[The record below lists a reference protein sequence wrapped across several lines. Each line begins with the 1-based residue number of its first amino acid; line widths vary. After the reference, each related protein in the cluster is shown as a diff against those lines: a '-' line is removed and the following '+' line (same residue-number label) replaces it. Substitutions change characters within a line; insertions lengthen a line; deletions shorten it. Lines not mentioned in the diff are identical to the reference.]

1 MADPLVSVLMTSY
14 NRENYITD
22 SIESLLAST
31 YDNYELIILDDT
43 STDRTV
49 EIARSYAAND
59 ERIKVFVN
67 EKNLGQFANRNK
79 VATLGKGRYLK
90 FLDSD
95 DLLYPTG
102 LETLVRMM
110 ERFPEAGYGLCSLPQ
125 DDDRVYPF
133 MLRPEEAYERHFI
146 KKIPLFHKAP
156 LSSMITRTAFDAV
169 GGFSNPLTEGDY
181 EMWLNLSTSHH
192 VVLMPEGVAW
202 YRIHENQED
211 SARRKDPFVQFRHFL
226 VTLKYLSE
234 TCPLSPGLRERA
246 VRETH
251 EEMAKYMTRTIV
263 KHSPG
268 KAVQMYRAA
277 NYTFGRYLKYSVGA
291 VGSKLSRNA

>member
-14 NRENYITD
+14 NRENYIAG

-31 YDNYELIILDDT
+31 YDNFELIILDDS

-49 EIARSYAAND
+49 EIARSFAAKD
-59 ERIKVFVN
+59 GRIKVFVN

-79 VATLGKGRYLK
+79 VATLADGKYLK
-90 FLDSD
+90 YLDSD

-125 DDDRVYPF
+125 DDDRMYPF
-133 MLRPEEAYERHFI
+133 ILGPAEAYERHFI

-156 LSSMITRTAFDAV
+156 LSSIITRTAFRES
-169 GGFSNPLTEGDY
+169 GGFTNPLTEGDY
-181 EMWLNLSTSHH
+181 EMWLNLSTVHK

-202 YRIHENQED
+202 YRVHENQED

-226 VTLKYLSE
+226 LTLKYLSE
-234 TCPLSPGLRERA
+234 KCPLSPELRRQA
-246 VRETH
+246 VAETN
-251 EEMAKYMTRTIV
+251 EEMAKYMTRAV
-263 KHSPG
+263 VRHSPG
-268 KAVQMYRAA
+268 KAAQMYRAA
-277 NYTFGRYLKYSVGA
+277 NYSFGKYLRHSFGA
-291 VGSKLSRNA
+291 VGRKLPFGK

>member
-14 NRENYITD
+14 NREKYIAD

-31 YDNYELIILDDT
+31 YGNYELIILDDT

-49 EIARSYAAND
+49 EIAKSYAVRD
-59 ERIKVFVN
+59 DRIKVIVN

-79 VATLGKGRYLK
+79 VATLGKGKYLK
-90 FLDSD
+90 YLDSD

-125 DDDRVYPF
+125 DDDRMYPF
-133 MLRPEEAYERHFI
+133 MLDPAEAYERHFI

-156 LSSMITRTAFDAV
+156 LSSIITRAAFDAV
-169 GGFSNPLTEGDY
+169 GGFTNPLTEGDY
-181 EMWLNLSTSHH
+181 EMWLSLSTKHK

-202 YRIHENQED
+202 YRIHEFQED
-211 SARRKDPFVQFRHFL
+211 SARRQDPFVQFRHFL
-226 VTLKYLSE
+226 LTLKYLSPG
-234 TCPLSPGLRERA
+234 CPLAPGLREQAIRD
-246 VRETH
+246 TN
-251 EEMAKYMTRTIV
+251 EEMAKFMTRTIV
-263 KHSPG
+263 RHSPG
-268 KAVQMYRAA
+268 KAAQMYRAA
-277 NYTFGRYLKYSVGA
+277 NYSAGKYLKYCLSA
-291 VGSKLSRNA
+291 SRRKLPFAK